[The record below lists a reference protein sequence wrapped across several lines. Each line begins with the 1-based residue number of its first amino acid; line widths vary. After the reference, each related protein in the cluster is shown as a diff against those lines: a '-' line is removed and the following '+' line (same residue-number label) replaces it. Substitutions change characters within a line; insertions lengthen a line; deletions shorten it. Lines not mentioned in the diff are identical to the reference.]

1 MSWKPY
7 VDLIIQ
13 DPNIQSAGIYGLTG
27 GVWHQ
32 EGINVSAAEIP
43 TLGKGAQDVSVFQ
56 AGGAYAAGV
65 KYFYLNTLANGTI
78 VGRKGPIS
86 LLIFKTKQAFIVAL
100 TKENNNPG
108 NVTRVEFVAKDLVSK
123 GF

>member
-13 DPNIQSAGIYGLTG
+13 DPNVQSAGIYGLAG

-32 EGINVSAAEIP
+32 EGINVAAGEIP
-43 TLGKGAQDVSVFQ
+43 QLGKGAADSSVFQ
-56 AGGAYAAGV
+56 AGGIVAAGV
-65 KYFYLNTLANGTI
+65 KYFYLNTLANGTV
-78 VGRKGPIS
+78 VGRKGPTSI
-86 LLIFKTKQAFIVAL
+86 LIFKTKQAFIVAT
-100 TKENNNPG
+100 TKENLNPG
-108 NVTRVEFVAKDLVSK
+108 NVTRVEFVAKDLIGK

>member
-13 DPNIQSAGIYGLTG
+13 DPNVQSAGIYGLSG

-32 EGINVSAAEIP
+32 EGHNIAAGEIP
-43 TLGKGAQDVSVFQ
+43 TLGKGAGDVGVFQ
-56 AGGAYAAGV
+56 AGGILAGGT

-86 LLIFKTKQAFIVAL
+86 LLIFKTKQAFVVAL

-108 NVTRVEFVAKDLVSK
+108 NVTRVEFVAKDLIAK

>member
-13 DPNIQSAGIYGLTG
+13 DPNISAAGIYGLTG

-32 EGINVSAAEIP
+32 EGINITAGEIP
-43 TLGKGAQDVSVFQ
+43 ALGKGAHDVSVFQ
-56 AGGAYAAGV
+56 AGGAIAAGI

-108 NVTRVEFVAKDLVSK
+108 NVTRVEFVAKDLVGK